1 MILSLR
7 PLVLVRNNRYS
18 LENTCVVVSRKN
30 SNDQIVEI
38 KKLENLASLRYNS

>member
-1 MILSLR
+1 M
-7 PLVLVRNNRYS
+7 LVRNNRCS

-30 SNDQIVEI
+30 SKMTGFVEI